1 MMEEGEFFSE
11 EDLVPLPAKRT
22 REEVI
27 DDDKRE
33 EDIEEED
40 GAGDCGFTKEALP
53 LL

>member
-1 MMEEGEFFSE
+1 MEEGEFFSE
-11 EDLVPLPAKRT
+11 EDLVPLPSKRT